1 MPERGKHMLNQPQSG
16 NDMPRFAGIPTMMR
30 LPVAENARD
39 LDAAFV
45 GIPLDI
51 GTSNRSGTRYGPR
64 QIRQESVMIRPYN
77 MGSGAAPFERLQVAD
92 LGDVA
97 INPYSLADS
106 VRRIELAYSDILAHG
121 CIPLTLGGDHTL
133 TLPILRAAAGRHGPV
148 GLIHVDAHSDTNE
161 EMFGE
166 QLAHGTTFR
175 RAFEEGLLAPQRV
188 VQIGLRGS
196 GYEAADF
203 DWSRQQGFRVVQAEE
218 CWYRSL
224 APLMAEVREQMGSG
238 PVYLSF
244 DIDGLD
250 PAFAPGTG
258 TPEVGGLSVWQGL
271 EIVRG
276 CRGLNLIGADVVEV
290 SPPYDRSGN
299 TALLAANLL
308 FEMLC
313 VLPGR

>member
-1 MPERGKHMLNQPQSG
+1 MLNQPQSG

-30 LPVAENARD
+30 LPVAEDARG

-148 GLIHVDAHSDTNE
+148 GLIHVDAHSDTNK
-161 EMFGE
+161 EMF
-166 QLAHGTTFR
+166 ASNWRT
-175 RAFEEGLLAPQRV
+175 
-188 VQIGLRGS
+188 
-196 GYEAADF
+196 
-203 DWSRQQGFRVVQAEE
+203 
-218 CWYRSL
+218 
-224 APLMAEVREQMGSG
+224 APL
-238 PVYLSF
+238 
-244 DIDGLD
+244 
-250 PAFAPGTG
+250 
-258 TPEVGGLSVWQGL
+258 SVAL
-271 EIVRG
+271 LKRG
-276 CRGLNLIGADVVEV
+276 CWHRNGLCRLGCGAAAMKLPISTGRASRGFAWCRRKSVGI
-290 SPPYDRSGN
+290 
-299 TALLAANLL
+299 AL
-308 FEMLC
+308 
-313 VLPGR
+313 